1 MDWTII
7 DYECLIDKD
16 DYSIIN
22 ISIKNII
29 VNKKENI
36 YLESVN
42 TFLKDLKKSFKTKK
56 CLIRQIKVDFPREKC
71 YINNIQ
77 IKNYKDFLKE
87 IKYTNLLKEAAL
99 ICTQSSMYPV
109 TLKLY
114 EKFTDEKNNIHLSD
128 FRDDNPLIFNFKVID
143 KKHMIVEF
151 EKKFQIIEIKKG
163 DPFIIKTLK
172 VNTTVEIDDKDKDV
186 FYTVSDISK
195 FKKKMIKYP

>member
-87 IKYTNLLKEAAL
+87 IKYTNLFKEAAL